1 MAIITISRGCF
12 SHGQEIAERVA
23 GTLNYECVSQEV
35 VIDEASQFFHI
46 PDAKLMASIHDAP
59 TILEKITHARDKF
72 LSCIQAALLE
82 HVKKDSVVYHG
93 YAGHV
98 LIPGISHVLKVRVIA
113 EVEDRIALLQKNR
126 NISRDE
132 AIKFIEREDRERADW
147 NHYFFKADMS
157 DPVLY
162 DMVLHI
168 GIGRLTLRDACEI
181 ICTAARSDT
190 YKATSDSEKA
200 IHNLAMSSHV
210 QAGIQ
215 EVCEAEV
222 TANDGVVH
230 IHVKAQRLKK
240 TGFASPNLQDQ
251 VSEKI
256 REDLTKEILQ
266 IVKKIPGVKDAIC
279 DIDLPYYY

>member
-23 GTLNYECVSQEV
+23 KTLNYECVSQEIL
-35 VIDEASQFFHI
+35 IDEASQFFHI
-46 PDAKLMASIHDAP
+46 PEAKLMASIHDAP
-59 TILEKITHARDKF
+59 TILEKITHTRDKF
-72 LSCIQAALLE
+72 LFCIQAALLE
-82 HVKKDSVVYHG
+82 HVKRDNLVYHG

-113 EVEDRIALLQKNR
+113 EIEDRIALLQKTR

-132 AIKFIEREDRERADW
+132 ALKFIEKEDRERADW
-147 NHYFFKADMS
+147 NHYIAKADMS

-168 GIGRLTLRDACEI
+168 GRLKIRDACEI

-190 YKATSDSEKA
+190 YEATPESEKA
-200 IHNLAMSSHV
+200 IHDLALSSHV
-210 QAGIQ
+210 QAALQ
-215 EVCEAEV
+215 EICEAEV
-222 TANDGVVH
+222 SANDGMVY

-256 REDLTKEILQ
+256 REDLTKEILH
-266 IVKKIPGVKDAIC
+266 IVKNILGVKDVIC

>member
-23 GTLNYECVSQEV
+23 ETINYECVSQEV

-46 PDAKLMASIHDAP
+46 PEGKLMASIHDAP
-59 TILEKITHARDKF
+59 TFLEKITHARDRF

-82 HVKKDSVVYHG
+82 HVKKDNAVYHG

-113 EVEDRIALLQKNR
+113 QMGDRIALLQKKR
-126 NISRDE
+126 NLSRDE
-132 AIKFIEREDRERADW
+132 ALKFVEKEDRERADW

-157 DPVLY
+157 DPGLY
-162 DMVLHI
+162 DIVLHI
-168 GIGRLTLRDACEI
+168 GKLTIRDACEI

-200 IHNLAMSSHV
+200 IHDLALSSHV
-210 QAGIQ
+210 RAGLQ
-215 EVCEAEV
+215 EICEAEV
-222 TANDGVVH
+222 TANDGMVH
-230 IHVKAQRLKK
+230 IKVKAQRLKK
-240 TGFASPNLQDQ
+240 TGFASPDLQDQ
-251 VSEKI
+251 VREKI

-266 IVKKIPGVKDAIC
+266 IVKKIPGIKDAIC

>member
-23 GTLNYECVSQEV
+23 EMLNYECVSQEV

-82 HVKKDSVVYHG
+82 HVKKDNIVYHG

-98 LIPGISHVLKVRVIA
+98 LIPGICHVLKVRVIA
-113 EVEDRIALLQKNR
+113 GLEDRISLLQKKR

-132 AIKFIEREDRERADW
+132 ALRFVEREDRERADW

-157 DPVLY
+157 DPALY
-162 DMVLHI
+162 DIVLHI
-168 GIGRLTLRDACEI
+168 GKLTIRDACEI

-200 IHNLAMSSHV
+200 IHDLALSSHV
-210 QAGIQ
+210 RAALQ
-215 EVCEAEV
+215 EICEAEV
-222 TANDGVVH
+222 TANDGMVH
-230 IHVKAQRLKK
+230 INVKAQRLKK
-240 TGFASPNLQDQ
+240 TGFASPNLQDH